1 MATYDVVLLVEQALT
16 DLDVRQVTELHEA
29 IDDPVV
35 YHVLLPV
42 VDAATT
48 VAAGVGSLGMGD
60 IAVSPA
66 GWEAAEQVRADEHK
80 AAEKDV
86 ETTESLLVAAG
97 YQATSTLIEGEP
109 LAPLAAKVAEVD
121 AAEVIIMTR
130 PHVIAEFFHVDW
142 TSRAR
147 RKLNVP
153 VLHLIEHENFD
164 EQANGI
170 Q

>member
-1 MATYDVVLLVEQALT
+1 MATYDVVLLIEQALSK
-16 DLDVRQVTELHEA
+16 LDVQQVIALHEA
-29 IDDPVV
+29 IEDPVK
-35 YHVLLPV
+35 YHVILPV
-42 VDAATT
+42 SDAATM

-60 IAVSPA
+60 MAVTPTD
-66 GWEAAEQVRADEHK
+66 WEAAERVREGEHE
-80 AAEKDV
+80 AAESDI
-86 ETTESLLVAAG
+86 ESTEALFASSG
-97 YQATSTLIEGEP
+97 YQATSTLVEGEP

-130 PHVIAEFFHVDW
+130 PHVVAEFFHVDW

-164 EQANGI
+164 EQATGI